1 MCVVNNSSP
10 SVTASLSTDVPV
22 PSSQDAAAASLS
34 RADEVPANVVVTP
47 TAQSMENI
55 GRIPLPYVLPMH
67 SMRESLKT
75 ALRNGDVLTS
85 GQRPELLEAI
95 YLDVTQYT
103 L

>member
-10 SVTASLSTDVPV
+10 SVTASLSTDV

-67 SMRESLKT
+67 SMRESL
-75 ALRNGDVLTS
+75 
-85 GQRPELLEAI
+85 ELLLSLLI
-95 YLDVTQYT
+95 NKQVDDWPGVHVK
-103 L
+103 